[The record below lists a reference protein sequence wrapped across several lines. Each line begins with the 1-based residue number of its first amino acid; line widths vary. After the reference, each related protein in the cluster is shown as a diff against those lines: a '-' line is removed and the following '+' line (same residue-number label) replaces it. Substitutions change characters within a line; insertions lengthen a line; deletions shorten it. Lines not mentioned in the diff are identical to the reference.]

1 MKGDYMSRKAT
12 VNTEPVKDE
21 SMIATENVADE
32 KPIVPKEVDPNTYVT
47 VLNGF
52 QGRLIYISPKT
63 GEKFVWD
70 SFGDEQEIE
79 LRELR
84 NARSSAKTFYEKNWF
99 MFDKDN
105 QWVIDYLGVGRFY
118 KNAIPVDGFDDIF
131 KLPPDKIKGRIS
143 KISEGQKQ
151 SVIYRAKQLIG
162 SGDIDSLKVIAALE
176 DALGTEL
183 IEKG

>member
-1 MKGDYMSRKAT
+1 
-12 VNTEPVKDE
+12 
-21 SMIATENVADE
+21 
-32 KPIVPKEVDPNTYVT
+32 
-47 VLNGF
+47 
-52 QGRLIYISPKT
+52 
-63 GEKFVWD
+63 
-70 SFGDEQEIE
+70 
-79 LRELR
+79 
-84 NARSSAKTFYEKNWF
+84 

-118 KNAIPVDGFDDIF
+118 KNALPVDGFDDIF

-151 SVIYRAKQLIG
+151 SVVYRAKQLIG